1 MVSLE
6 IQNARYLWS
15 SCLMIMFL
23 TCSEKVRARSVSTDP
38 LGGSTI
44 SWDLKIRLEP
54 CGNQLV
60 LNFKGASPGR

>member
-1 MVSLE
+1 MKYKLHCDLS
-6 IQNARYLWS
+6 
-15 SCLMIMFL
+15 F

-54 CGNQLV
+54 CKQITV
-60 LNFKGASPGR
+60 CVYFRVHTF